1 MYSVEANRYSVGEKE
16 EEGERR
22 SEEVSFWLVTVEA
35 RAIIYLMRPI
45 HSRIERS

>member
-1 MYSVEANRYSVGEKE
+1 MYSVEANRYSVGEK